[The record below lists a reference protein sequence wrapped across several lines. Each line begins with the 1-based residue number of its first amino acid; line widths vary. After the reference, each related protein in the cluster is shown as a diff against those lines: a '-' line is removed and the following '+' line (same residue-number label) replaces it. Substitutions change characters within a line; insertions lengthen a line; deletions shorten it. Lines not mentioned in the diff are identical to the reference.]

1 MTDCLI
7 YNISVPQ
14 RHPSSICVE
23 LSRLVESLKGVSGLF
38 STVAQ
43 DEALM
48 EFIGDFS
55 RTDEIKPED
64 RTIGF
69 VVVNVEKRKIAI
81 SISDPSGRLAPDV
94 NAAAGRLRA
103 LGIETE
109 VDLS

>member
-7 YNISVPQ
+7 YNISVPK

-23 LSRLVESLKGVSGLF
+23 LPRLAESLKGIGELF
-38 STVAQ
+38 SPVAQ

-81 SISDPSGRLAPDV
+81 SISDPSGRLAPEV
-94 NAAAGRLRA
+94 NAAADRLRT

-109 VDLS
+109 IDLS